1 MDNRW
6 RDSGWWTMMDGW
18 WWIWYRGWTL
28 TVMMDD
34 GGWFWRRWTD
44 DGPLPHGGC
53 WWPEEQWALG
63 DHLLLNQNTA
73 ILWFTINILC
83 SWNAGSGAKVWFGWI
98 TKVVPSCFSDTNSNV
113 FAANLH
119 LFQQQEHMQGVLLLA
134 IYHHSKAS
142 DWSPV
147 FNKYKIANSN
157 TNTKMQGGPYLQYPP
172 SKTSDHAIDLL
183 SWTNFI
189 SHFLCINLKPEPNE
203 VRWRSMVATSLELV
217 WFFKGKKMY
226 IYVQIFMK
234 YEDWRPLILWL
245 YDSIP

>member
-1 MDNRW
+1 MTRQWMTDDDVW
-6 RDSGWWTMMDGW
+6 L
-18 WWIWYRGWTL
+18 IWYRGWTL

-73 ILWFTINILC
+73 ILWFAINILC

-119 LFQQQEHMQGVLLLA
+119 LLQQQEHMQGVLLLA

-157 TNTKMQGGPYLQYPP
+157 TNTKMQGGLLL
-172 SKTSDHAIDLL
+172 AISSFKNLGSCDWSPVLNKLHLSLSLHQPQTWTKWGSVKVNGCYITWTCLVLL
-183 SWTNFI
+183 KERRCTFTN
-189 SHFLCINLKPEPNE
+189 
-203 VRWRSMVATSLELV
+203 
-217 WFFKGKKMY
+217 
-226 IYVQIFMK
+226 MK
-234 YEDWRPLILWL
+234 YEG
-245 YDSIP
+245 